1 MPREALKAKDD
12 PQQIARVADATRKR
26 SRRDAVKAKTFETLT
41 PAEKDKLLKALAV
54 RAGLIQ
60 DSDDS

>member
-1 MPREALKAKDD
+1 MARSAIKAQED
-12 PQQIARVADATRKR
+12 PKQVARVAAAARLKARKSATQ
-26 SRRDAVKAKTFETLT
+26 SKTFETLT